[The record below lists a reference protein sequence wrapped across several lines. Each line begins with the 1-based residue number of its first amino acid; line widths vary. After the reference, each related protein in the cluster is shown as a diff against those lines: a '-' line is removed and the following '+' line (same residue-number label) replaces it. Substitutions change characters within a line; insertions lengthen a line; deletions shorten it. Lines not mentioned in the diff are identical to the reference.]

1 MAEHRTGAPGGP
13 PAPGDVWRYPYLWA
27 REHEAGETEGR
38 KPRPCALAVTVR
50 RRDGLTG
57 IVLLAITTQPPAAD
71 RVSIEISPIERRRA
85 GLDPDRPL
93 WLILDE
99 HNTDLLERSAY
110 LEPGDRIGRLSGAF
124 TKRAQQAFI
133 ETIRARRSRAV
144 PRFD

>member
-1 MAEHRTGAPGGP
+1 MDSP
-13 PAPGDVWRYPYLWA
+13 PAAGDVWRYPYLWA
-27 REHEAGETEGR
+27 RQHAAGETEGR

-50 RRDGLTG
+50 RQDGLTG
-57 IVLLAITTQPPAAD
+57 IVLLAITTQSPSAD
-71 RVSIEISPIERRRA
+71 RVAVEIPPIERRRA

-99 HNTDLLERSAY
+99 HNTDLVERSAY
-110 LEPGDRIGRLSGAF
+110 LEPDERIGRLSGAF
-124 TKRAQQAFI
+124 TKRVQRALI

>member
-1 MAEHRTGAPGGP
+1 MAERRTGAPGGP

-27 REHEAGETEGR
+27 RQHEAGETEGR

-50 RRDGLTG
+50 RQDGLTG
-57 IVLLAITTQPPAAD
+57 IVLLAITTQPPGAD
-71 RVSIEISPIERRRA
+71 RAAVEIPPIERRRA

-99 HNTDLLERSAY
+99 HNIDLLERSAY
-110 LEPGDRIGRLSGAF
+110 LDPEDRMGRLSGAF
-124 TKRAQQAFI
+124 TQRVQRALI
-133 ETIRARRSRAV
+133 DTIRARRSRAV